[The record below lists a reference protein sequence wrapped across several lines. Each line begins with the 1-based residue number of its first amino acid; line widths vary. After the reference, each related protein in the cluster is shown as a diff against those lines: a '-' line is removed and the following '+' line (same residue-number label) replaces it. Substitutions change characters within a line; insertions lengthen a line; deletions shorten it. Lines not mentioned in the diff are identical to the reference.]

1 MHNNTTDKLK
11 ELAKAIL
18 ALEQTPDIDLLKEKT
33 LAIYNELCV
42 LDYLKKQSNI
52 VEEPKEENEDAV
64 DTQPEIIESVMKEP
78 VLFSIKEE
86 IGTSESLEDIFIKKD
101 SEDKTKIPQEDTSSN
116 SGGTLKDKIE
126 AAKKASEKSLEE
138 AIKHHSVQNNR
149 ASLNDTLLKSG
160 ISVDLNDR
168 IAFVKHLFEGSQ
180 EDFNRVLSQL
190 NTFENEEDSKNFIL
204 NQVKLD
210 YSWEGKEDY
219 EERLLLLIER
229 KFM

>member
-18 ALEQTPDIDLLKEKT
+18 ALEQIPDIDLLKEKT

-42 LDYLKKQSNI
+42 LDYLKKQSNN

-64 DTQPEIIESVMKEP
+64 DTQPEIIESVTKEP

-101 SEDKTKIPQEDTSSN
+101 SEDKTEIPQEDTSSN

-138 AIKHHSVQNNR
+138 TIKYSSVQNNR

>member
-1 MHNNTTDKLK
+1 MHKKTTDRLK
-11 ELAKAIL
+11 QLASAIL
-18 ALEQTPDIDLLKEKT
+18 ASKSETDIKAFKEIARDIYEELCILEFLYFQDKAVAEMSKPSDKTVEVSLEKEK
-33 LAIYNELCV
+33 
-42 LDYLKKQSNI
+42 
-52 VEEPKEENEDAV
+52 
-64 DTQPEIIESVMKEP
+64 KEP
-78 VLFSIKEE
+78 ILFSIEEE
-86 IGTSESLEDIFIKKD
+86 IGTSESLEDIFIKKEEKED
-101 SEDKTKIPQEDTSSN
+101 VTTVSEEPSEHSTA
-116 SGGTLKDKIE
+116 TLKEKIE
-126 AAKKASEKSLEE
+126 AAKKSLEPSLTDDKKPLN
-138 AIKHHSVQNNR
+138 ATNR
-149 ASLNDTLLKSG
+149 ASLNDKLLNSG

-219 EERLLLLIER
+219 EARLLLLIER